1 MHHSPSHD
9 AAIRVYD
16 EAGNVIET
24 RQHAGEFKEGCVRDM
39 DNEAERLKD
48 FERQHRDLSDARIE
62 EEKEKYLPDFP
73 ERKIL
78 NRILDERGTQR
89 EKAARIASRISI
101 VGALAAWVGA
111 LAAWALGYWFYG
123 VRIRIIAP
131 NHPLC
136 PHNATS
142 RGFTIPRRNERAVI
156 NCATLDALIAYRACA
171 TSCDAKRPFQTL
183 ITSTRRHSLSGW
195 VYGDTAIIF
204 VPFPDSLVSSRVAPI

>member
-1 MHHSPSHD
+1 MQSNTASSGLGSTLTRDIPYRSPCVEQALAKLSQRLNE
-9 AAIRVYD
+9 AKQIAERRTGWD
-16 EAGNVIET
+16 EGGNVIET
-24 RQHAGEFKEGCVRDM
+24 HEHAGDFKEGCVWDM

-89 EKAARIASRISI
+89 EKAARIAL
-101 VGALAAWVGA
+101 LAFPLPARWRRG
-111 LAAWALGYWFYG
+111 LARWPRGRWYWFHG

-136 PHNATS
+136 P
-142 RGFTIPRRNERAVI
+142 
-156 NCATLDALIAYRACA
+156 
-171 TSCDAKRPFQTL
+171 Q
-183 ITSTRRHSLSGW
+183 RHQ
-195 VYGDTAIIF
+195 
-204 VPFPDSLVSSRVAPI
+204 

>member
-1 MHHSPSHD
+1 MHRSRSHD
-9 AAIRVYD
+9 AVIRVYD
-16 EAGNVIET
+16 AAGNVIET
-24 RQHAGEFKEGCVRDM
+24 HEHAGEFKEGCVWDM

-89 EKAARIASRISI
+89 EKAARIAL
-101 VGALAAWVGA
+101 LAFPLPARWRRG
-111 LAAWALGYWFYG
+111 LARWPRGRWYWFHG

-136 PHNATS
+136 P
-142 RGFTIPRRNERAVI
+142 
-156 NCATLDALIAYRACA
+156 
-171 TSCDAKRPFQTL
+171 Q
-183 ITSTRRHSLSGW
+183 RHQ
-195 VYGDTAIIF
+195 
-204 VPFPDSLVSSRVAPI
+204 